1 MDTISS
7 RENSNILPVAGV
19 IIGVIALL
27 LSIIAFVKVN
37 SANTKIA
44 AHDEK
49 FTALDSQ
56 VSAASISV
64 EKANSVLTGLRTST
78 QDAVTQLS
86 GMIGEANGRIGKIE
100 EAQKARP
107 VATAKAAGGS
117 KEPAVAGPGEY
128 VVKKG
133 DTGASIARGNGVSL
147 TDLKT
152 VNPDV
157 NWSKLAVGQKVKLPK
172 K

>member
-44 AHDEK
+44 AHEEK
-49 FTALDSQ
+49 LTALDTQ
-56 VSAASISV
+56 VSTASASAEQAKTDIR
-64 EKANSVLTGLRTST
+64 KLTSQT

-86 GMIGEANGRIGKIE
+86 GMIGETNGRLTKLE
-100 EAQKARP
+100 ETQKARP
-107 VATAKAAGGS
+107 AAGAKGKS
-117 KEPAVAGPGEY
+117 GEAAVAGPGEY
-128 VVKKG
+128 IVKKG
-133 DTGASIARGNGVSL
+133 DTGASIARANGCSL
-147 TDLKT
+147 ADLRT
-152 VNPDV
+152 VNSET
-157 NWSKLAVGQKVKLPK
+157 NWSKLSVGQKLKLPK

>member
-37 SANTKIA
+37 GVNAKLA
-44 AHDEK
+44 GHDEK
-49 FTALDSQ
+49 LTTLDSQ
-56 VSAASISV
+56 LSTVAGNTDKASADV
-64 EKANSVLTGLRTST
+64 RKLTSDT
-78 QDAVTQLS
+78 QAAVTQLS
-86 GMIGEANGRIGKIE
+86 GMIGAANDRIAKIE
-100 EAQKARP
+100 EAQKAKP
-107 VATAKAAGGS
+107 VAKGGKS
-117 KEPAVAGPGEY
+117 GEPVVAGPGEY

-133 DTGASIARGNGVSL
+133 DTGASIARSNGVSL
-147 TDLKT
+147 SDLQA
-152 VNPDV
+152 VNPSV
-157 NWSKLAVGQKVKLPK
+157 NWNRLSVGHKVKLPK

>member
-27 LSIIAFVKVN
+27 FSGIALYKV
-37 SANTKIA
+37 STANTKIA
-44 AHDEK
+44 QHDEK
-49 FTALDSQ
+49 LTALDSQ
-56 VSAASISV
+56 VSSASASV
-64 EKANSVLTGLRTST
+64 EKVNSVLTGLRTST

-86 GMIGEANGRIGKIE
+86 TMITEAGGRITKIE
-100 EAQKARP
+100 EAQKAKA
-107 VATAKAAGGS
+107 VAPTKGKSG
-117 KEPAVAGPGEY
+117 EPAVAGPGEY

-133 DTGASIARGNGVSL
+133 DTGASIARASGASL
-147 TDLKT
+147 TDLKA

-157 NWSKLAVGQKVKLPK
+157 NWNKLAVGQKVKLPK

>member
-37 SANTKIA
+37 SANAKIA

-49 FTALDSQ
+49 LTALDSQ
-56 VSAASISV
+56 VSSASASV

-86 GMIGEANGRIGKIE
+86 TMITEAGGRITKLE

-107 VATAKAAGGS
+107 VASVKGGS
-117 KEPAVAGPGEY
+117 KEAAVAGPGEY

-133 DTGASIARGNGVSL
+133 DTGASIARANGTSL

-152 VNPDV
+152 VNSDV
-157 NWSKLAVGQKVKLPK
+157 NWNKLSVGQKVKLPK

>member
-49 FTALDSQ
+49 LTALDTQ
-56 VSAASISV
+56 VSTASAS
-64 EKANSVLTGLRTST
+64 AGAG
-78 QDAVTQLS
+78 QDRHSQAHV
-86 GMIGEANGRIGKIE
+86 ADPGRRDP
-100 EAQKARP
+100 AQRHDRRSQWRSHHQDRRGP
-107 VATAKAAGGS
+107 EG
-117 KEPAVAGPGEY
+117 PAVASA
-128 VVKKG
+128 KG
-133 DTGASIARGNGVSL
+133 KFQRARRRRSRRIRRQEGRHGRQIARANGCSL
-147 TDLKT
+147 PDLQA
-152 VNPDV
+152 VNPNV
-157 NWSKLAVGQKVKLPK
+157 NWTKLKIGDKIKLPK

>member
-49 FTALDSQ
+49 FTTLDAQ
-56 VSAASISV
+56 VSTASASADR
-64 EKANSVLTGLRTST
+64 ANAEVKKFYQQA

-86 GMIGEANGRIGKIE
+86 TMITEAGGRIAKLE

-107 VATAKAAGGS
+107 AASAKGGS
-117 KEPAVAGPGEY
+117 KEAAVAGPGEY

-133 DTGASIARGNGVSL
+133 DTGASIARANGASL
-147 TDLKT
+147 TDLKA
-152 VNPDV
+152 VNPEI
-157 NWSKLAVGQKVKLPK
+157 NWNKLAVGQKVKLPK

>member
-19 IIGVIALL
+19 IIGVIAFI
-27 LSIIAFVKVN
+27 LSIVAFVKVN
-37 SANTKIA
+37 SANTKIV

-49 FTALDSQ
+49 LTSLDTQ
-56 VSAASISV
+56 VSTASTSV
-64 EKANSVLTGLRTST
+64 EKATSVLTGLRTST

-86 GMIGEANGRIGKIE
+86 GMIGETNGRIAKLE

-107 VATAKAAGGS
+107 VAAVKGGP

-128 VVKKG
+128 VVKHG
-133 DTGASIARGNGVSL
+133 DTGASIARANGVSL
-147 TDLKT
+147 TDLQA
-152 VNPDV
+152 VNPGI
-157 NWSKLAVGQKVKLPK
+157 NWTKLQPGNKVKLPK

>member
-37 SANTKIA
+37 SANAKIA

-49 FTALDSQ
+49 FTAMDAQLSTASASAEQAKTSIGKLTSQ
-56 VSAASISV
+56 
-64 EKANSVLTGLRTST
+64 T

-86 GMIGEANGRIGKIE
+86 GMIGEASGRITKLE

-107 VATAKAAGGS
+107 VVGAKGKSGEA
-117 KEPAVAGPGEY
+117 AVAGPGEY
-128 VVKKG
+128 IVKKG
-133 DTGASIARGNGVSL
+133 DTGASIARANGTTL

-152 VNPDV
+152 VNPET
-157 NWSKLAVGQKVKLPK
+157 NWNKLAVGQKLKLPK

>member
-86 GMIGEANGRIGKIE
+86 GMIGETNGRVTKLE

-107 VATAKAAGGS
+107 VAAKGKSG
-117 KEPAVAGPGEY
+117 EPAVAGPGEY
-128 VVKKG
+128 IVKKG
-133 DTGASIARGNGVSL
+133 DTGASIARANGTSL

-152 VNPDV
+152 VNPET
-157 NWSKLAVGQKVKLPK
+157 NWNKLSVGQKLKLPK

>member
-37 SANTKIA
+37 SANAKIA

-49 FTALDSQ
+49 FTAMDAQLSTASASAEQAKTDIRKLTSQ
-56 VSAASISV
+56 
-64 EKANSVLTGLRTST
+64 T

-86 GMIGEANGRIGKIE
+86 GMIGEASGRIAKIE

-107 VATAKAAGGS
+107 AASAKGAS
-117 KEPAVAGPGEY
+117 KEAAVAGPGEY

-133 DTGASIARGNGVSL
+133 DTGASIARANGTSL
-147 TDLKT
+147 TDLKA
-152 VNPDV
+152 VNSDI
-157 NWSKLAVGQKVKLPK
+157 NWNKLAVGQKVKLPK

>member
-44 AHDEK
+44 AHEEK
-49 FTALDSQ
+49 LTALDTQ
-56 VSAASISV
+56 VSTASASAEQAKTDIR
-64 EKANSVLTGLRTST
+64 KLTSQT

-86 GMIGEANGRIGKIE
+86 GMIGETNGRVTKIE

-107 VATAKAAGGS
+107 AASAKGKSG
-117 KEPAVAGPGEY
+117 EPAVAGPGEY
-128 VVKKG
+128 IVKKG
-133 DTGASIARGNGVSL
+133 DTGASIARANGVSL
-147 TDLKT
+147 ADLQS
-152 VNPDV
+152 VNSGT
-157 NWSKLAVGQKVKLPK
+157 NWSKLAVGQKLKLPK

>member
-44 AHDEK
+44 AHEEK
-49 FTALDSQ
+49 LTALDTQ
-56 VSAASISV
+56 VSTAAASAEQAKTDIR
-64 EKANSVLTGLRTST
+64 KLTSQT

-86 GMIGEANGRIGKIE
+86 GMIGETNGRVTKIE

-107 VATAKAAGGS
+107 AASAKGKSG
-117 KEPAVAGPGEY
+117 EPAVAGPGEY

-133 DTGASIARGNGVSL
+133 DTGASIARANGASL
-147 TDLKT
+147 TDLKA

-157 NWSKLAVGQKVKLPK
+157 NWTKLAVGQKVKLPK

>member
-27 LSIIAFVKVN
+27 FSIIAFVKVN

-44 AHDEK
+44 AHEEK
-49 FTALDSQ
+49 ITALDAQ
-56 VSAASISV
+56 VSTASASAEQAKTDIR
-64 EKANSVLTGLRTST
+64 KLTAQT

-86 GMIGEANGRIGKIE
+86 GMIGESNGRIVKLE
-100 EAQKARP
+100 DAQKARP
-107 VATAKAAGGS
+107 AAVKGGS
-117 KEPAVAGPGEY
+117 TAIAGPGEY
-128 VVKKG
+128 IVKKG
-133 DTGASIARGNGVSL
+133 DTGASIARANGASL
-147 TDLKT
+147 ADLQA
-152 VNPDV
+152 VNPGI
-157 NWSKLAVGQKVKLPK
+157 NWNKLAVGQKVKLPK

>member
-44 AHDEK
+44 AHEDK
-49 FTALDSQ
+49 FTTLDTQ
-56 VSAASISV
+56 VSTASASAEQAKTDIR
-64 EKANSVLTGLRTST
+64 KLTSQT

-86 GMIGEANGRIGKIE
+86 GMIGETNGRVAKLE
-100 EAQKARP
+100 ESQKARP
-107 VATAKAAGGS
+107 VAAKGGS
-117 KEPAVAGPGEY
+117 KEAAVAGPGEY
-128 VVKKG
+128 IVKKG
-133 DTGASIARGNGVSL
+133 DTGASIARANGASL

-152 VNPDV
+152 VNPEI
-157 NWSKLAVGQKVKLPK
+157 NWNKLSVGQKVKLPK

>member
-49 FTALDSQ
+49 FAALDTQ
-56 VSAASISV
+56 VSTASASAEQAKTDIR
-64 EKANSVLTGLRTST
+64 KLTSQT

-86 GMIGEANGRIGKIE
+86 GMIGETNGRVTKIE

-107 VATAKAAGGS
+107 AASAKGKSG
-117 KEPAVAGPGEY
+117 EPAVAGPGEY
-128 VVKKG
+128 IVKKG
-133 DTGASIARGNGVSL
+133 DTGASIARANGVSL
-147 TDLKT
+147 ADLQS
-152 VNPDV
+152 VNSGT
-157 NWSKLAVGQKVKLPK
+157 NWSKLAVGQKLKLPK

>member
-44 AHDEK
+44 AHEEK
-49 FTALDSQ
+49 LTALDTQLSTA
-56 VSAASISV
+56 AASAEQAKTDIR
-64 EKANSVLTGLRTST
+64 KLTSQT

-86 GMIGEANGRIGKIE
+86 GMIGETNGRVTKLE

-107 VATAKAAGGS
+107 AASAKGKSG
-117 KEPAVAGPGEY
+117 EPAVAGPGEY
-128 VVKKG
+128 IVKKG
-133 DTGASIARGNGVSL
+133 DTGASIARANGVSL
-147 TDLKT
+147 ADLQS
-152 VNPDV
+152 VNSGT
-157 NWSKLAVGQKVKLPK
+157 NWSKLAVGQKLKLPK

>member
-44 AHDEK
+44 AHEEK
-49 FTALDSQ
+49 LTALDTQ
-56 VSAASISV
+56 VSTASASAEQAKTDIR
-64 EKANSVLTGLRTST
+64 KLTSQT

-86 GMIGEANGRIGKIE
+86 GMIGETNGRVTKIE

-107 VATAKAAGGS
+107 AASAKGKSG
-117 KEPAVAGPGEY
+117 EPAVAGPGEY
-128 VVKKG
+128 IVKKG
-133 DTGASIARGNGVSL
+133 DTGASIARANGATL

-152 VNPDV
+152 VNPEI
-157 NWSKLAVGQKVKLPK
+157 NWNKLSVGQKVKLPK

>member
-27 LSIIAFVKVN
+27 FSIIAFVKVN

-44 AHDEK
+44 AHEEK
-49 FTALDSQ
+49 LTTLDTQ
-56 VSAASISV
+56 VSTASASAEQAKTDIR
-64 EKANSVLTGLRTST
+64 KLTQQT

-86 GMIGEANGRIGKIE
+86 GMIGETNGRVAKLE
-100 EAQKARP
+100 ESQKARP
-107 VATAKAAGGS
+107 VAAKGKAGAG
-117 KEPAVAGPGEY
+117 EAAVAGPGEY
-128 VVKKG
+128 IVKKG
-133 DTGASIARGNGVSL
+133 DTGASIARANGTSL

-152 VNPDV
+152 VNPEI
-157 NWSKLAVGQKVKLPK
+157 NWNKLSVGQKVKLPK

>member
-27 LSIIAFVKVN
+27 LSIIAFFQVKN
-37 SANTKIA
+37 ANTKLA
-44 AHDEK
+44 AHEEK
-49 FTALDSQ
+49 FTTLDGQ
-56 VSAASISV
+56 ISAATQNAD
-64 EKANSVLTGLRTST
+64 KANAGVASLKTGT
-78 QDAVTQLS
+78 QDAVNKL
-86 GMIGEANGRIGKIE
+86 GEMIGEASGRIAKIE
-100 EAQKARP
+100 EAQKAKAVAPAKGKSGEP
-107 VATAKAAGGS
+107 V
-117 KEPAVAGPGEY
+117 VAGPGEY

-133 DTGASIARGNGVSL
+133 DTGASIARASGASL
-147 TDLKT
+147 TDLKA

-157 NWSKLAVGQKVKLPK
+157 NWNKLAVGQKVKLPK

>member
-27 LSIIAFVKVN
+27 FSGIALYKV
-37 SANTKIA
+37 STANTKIA
-44 AHDEK
+44 QHDEK
-49 FTALDSQ
+49 LTALDSQ
-56 VSAASISV
+56 VSSASASV
-64 EKANSVLTGLRTST
+64 DKVNGVLTGLRTST

-86 GMIGEANGRIGKIE
+86 GMIGETNGRVAKLE

-107 VATAKAAGGS
+107 VAGVKGGP

-133 DTGASIARGNGVSL
+133 DTGASIARANGASL
-147 TDLKT
+147 TDLKA
-152 VNPDV
+152 VNPEI
-157 NWSKLAVGQKVKLPK
+157 NWNKLAVGQKVKLPK

>member
-37 SANTKIA
+37 SANAKIA

-49 FTALDSQ
+49 FTSMDAQ
-56 VSAASISV
+56 VSTASASA
-64 EKANSVLTGLRTST
+64 EQTKADIRKLTSQT

-86 GMIGEANGRIGKIE
+86 TMITEAGGRVTKLE
-100 EAQKARP
+100 EAQTARP
-107 VATAKAAGGS
+107 AASAKGAS

-128 VVKKG
+128 VLKKG
-133 DTGASIARGNGVSL
+133 DTGASIARANGVSL
-147 TDLKT
+147 TDLQA
-152 VNPDV
+152 VNPGV
-157 NWSKLAVGQKVKLPK
+157 NWNKMPVGQKLKLPK

>member
-27 LSIIAFVKVN
+27 FSGIALYKV
-37 SANTKIA
+37 STANTKIA
-44 AHDEK
+44 QHDEK
-49 FTALDSQ
+49 LTALDSQ
-56 VSAASISV
+56 VSSASASV
-64 EKANSVLTGLRTST
+64 EKVNSVLTGLRTST

-86 GMIGEANGRIGKIE
+86 TMITEAGGRIAKLE

-107 VATAKAAGGS
+107 AASAKGGS
-117 KEPAVAGPGEY
+117 KEAAVAGPGEY

-133 DTGASIARGNGVSL
+133 DTGASIARANGASL
-147 TDLKT
+147 ADMQS
-152 VNPDV
+152 VNPGV
-157 NWSKLAVGQKVKLPK
+157 NWNKLAVGQKVKLPK

>member
-49 FTALDSQ
+49 FTAMDAQLSTA
-56 VSAASISV
+56 SASA
-64 EKANSVLTGLRTST
+64 EQAKT

-86 GMIGEANGRIGKIE
+86 GMIGETNGRLAKLE

-107 VATAKAAGGS
+107 AASAKGAS

-133 DTGASIARGNGVSL
+133 DTGASIARANGTSL
-147 TDLKT
+147 TDMQS
-152 VNPDV
+152 VNPGV
-157 NWSKLAVGQKVKLPK
+157 NWNKLAVGQKVKLPK

>member
-44 AHDEK
+44 AHEEK
-49 FTALDSQ
+49 LTALDTQ
-56 VSAASISV
+56 VSTASASAEQAKTSIG
-64 EKANSVLTGLRTST
+64 KLTSQT

-86 GMIGEANGRIGKIE
+86 GMIGEASGRITKLE

-107 VATAKAAGGS
+107 VVGAKGKSGEA
-117 KEPAVAGPGEY
+117 AVAGPGEY
-128 VVKKG
+128 IVKKG
-133 DTGASIARGNGVSL
+133 DTGASIARANGTTL

-152 VNPDV
+152 VNPET
-157 NWSKLAVGQKVKLPK
+157 NWNKLAVGQKLKLPK

>member
-37 SANTKIA
+37 TANGKIA
-44 AHDEK
+44 VHDEK
-49 FTALDSQ
+49 LTTLDTQ
-56 VSAASISV
+56 VSTASASAEQAKTDIR
-64 EKANSVLTGLRTST
+64 KLTSQT

-86 GMIGEANGRIGKIE
+86 TMITEAGGRITKIE
-100 EAQKARP
+100 EAQKAKA
-107 VATAKAAGGS
+107 VAPTKGKSG
-117 KEPAVAGPGEY
+117 EPAVAGPGEY

-133 DTGASIARGNGVSL
+133 DTGASIARASGVSL
-147 TDLKT
+147 TDLKA

-157 NWSKLAVGQKVKLPK
+157 NWNKLAVGQKVKLPK

>member
-37 SANTKIA
+37 GANTKIA
-44 AHDEK
+44 LHEDK
-49 FTALDSQ
+49 LTSLDTQ
-56 VSAASISV
+56 VSTANDVAG
-64 EKANSVLTGLRTST
+64 KAKAGVDRLQTST

-86 GMIGEANGRIGKIE
+86 GMIGETNGRVAKIE

-107 VATAKAAGGS
+107 VASAKGKSG
-117 KEPAVAGPGEY
+117 EPAVAGPGEY

-133 DTGASIARGNGVSL
+133 DTGASIARANGASL

-152 VNPDV
+152 VNPET
-157 NWSKLAVGQKVKLPK
+157 NWNKLAVGQKVKLPK

>member
-37 SANTKIA
+37 SANGKIA
-44 AHDEK
+44 AQEEK
-49 FTALDSQ
+49 LTTLDGQ
-56 VSAASISV
+56 VSTASASA
-64 EKANSVLTGLRTST
+64 EKANAGITKLATGT
-78 QDAVTQLS
+78 QDAVTKLS
-86 GMIGEANGRIGKIE
+86 EMIGDASGRIAKLE

-107 VATAKAAGGS
+107 VASAKGGP
-117 KEPAVAGPGEY
+117 KEAAVAGPGEY
-128 VVKKG
+128 VVKHG
-133 DTGASIARGNGVSL
+133 DTGASIARANGVSL
-147 TDLKT
+147 NDLRT
-152 VNPDV
+152 VNPEI
-157 NWSKLAVGQKVKLPK
+157 NWNKLSVGQKVKLPK

>member
-44 AHDEK
+44 AHEEK
-49 FTALDSQ
+49 LTALDTQ
-56 VSAASISV
+56 VSTASASAEQAKTDIR
-64 EKANSVLTGLRTST
+64 KLTSQT

-86 GMIGEANGRIGKIE
+86 GMIGETNGRVTKLE

-107 VATAKAAGGS
+107 AASAKGKSG
-117 KEPAVAGPGEY
+117 EPAVAGPGEY
-128 VVKKG
+128 IVKKG
-133 DTGASIARGNGVSL
+133 DTGASIARANGVSL
-147 TDLKT
+147 ADLQS
-152 VNPDV
+152 VNSGT
-157 NWSKLAVGQKVKLPK
+157 NWSKLAVGQKLKLPK

>member
-49 FTALDSQ
+49 FTAMDAQLSTASASAEQAKTDIRKLTSQ
-56 VSAASISV
+56 
-64 EKANSVLTGLRTST
+64 T

-86 GMIGEANGRIGKIE
+86 TMITEAGGRITKLE

-107 VATAKAAGGS
+107 VASAKGKSGEA
-117 KEPAVAGPGEY
+117 AVAGPGEY

-133 DTGASIARGNGVSL
+133 DTGASIARANGASL
-147 TDLKT
+147 ADMQS
-152 VNPDV
+152 VNPGV
-157 NWSKLAVGQKVKLPK
+157 NWNKLAVGQKVKLPK

>member
-1 MDTISS
+1 
-7 RENSNILPVAGV
+7 VAGV

-27 LSIIAFVKVN
+27 FSGIALYKV
-37 SANTKIA
+37 STANTKIA
-44 AHDEK
+44 QHDEK
-49 FTALDSQ
+49 LTALDSQ
-56 VSAASISV
+56 VSSASASV
-64 EKANSVLTGLRTST
+64 DKVNGVLTGLRTST

-86 GMIGEANGRIGKIE
+86 TMITEAGGRITKLE

-107 VATAKAAGGS
+107 VPSAKGAS

-133 DTGASIARGNGVSL
+133 DTGASIARANGASL
-147 TDLKT
+147 TDLKA
-152 VNPDV
+152 VNPEI
-157 NWSKLAVGQKVKLPK
+157 NWNKLAVGQKVKLPK

>member
-49 FTALDSQ
+49 FTAMDAQ
-56 VSAASISV
+56 VSTASASAEQAKTDIR
-64 EKANSVLTGLRTST
+64 KLTSQT

-86 GMIGEANGRIGKIE
+86 TMITEAGGRITKLE

-107 VATAKAAGGS
+107 VASAKGGS
-117 KEPAVAGPGEY
+117 KEAAVAGPGEY

-133 DTGASIARGNGVSL
+133 DTGASIARANGASL

-152 VNPDV
+152 VNPEI
-157 NWSKLAVGQKVKLPK
+157 NWNKLAVGQKVKLPK

>member
-49 FTALDSQ
+49 FTALDAQ
-56 VSAASISV
+56 VSTASASAEQAKTDIR
-64 EKANSVLTGLRTST
+64 KLTSQT

-86 GMIGEANGRIGKIE
+86 GMIGETNGRVTKIE

-107 VATAKAAGGS
+107 TAAKGKSG
-117 KEPAVAGPGEY
+117 EPAVAGPGEY
-128 VVKKG
+128 IVKKG
-133 DTGASIARGNGVSL
+133 DTGASIARANGVSL
-147 TDLKT
+147 ADLQS
-152 VNPDV
+152 VNSGT
-157 NWSKLAVGQKVKLPK
+157 NWSKLAVGQKLKLPK

>member
-49 FTALDSQ
+49 LTALDTQ
-56 VSAASISV
+56 VSSASASV
-64 EKANSVLTGLRTST
+64 EKVNGVLTGLRTST

-86 GMIGEANGRIGKIE
+86 TMITEAGGRITKLE

-107 VATAKAAGGS
+107 VASAKGGS

-133 DTGASIARGNGVSL
+133 DTGASIARANGASL
-147 TDLKT
+147 TDLKA
-152 VNPDV
+152 VNPDI
-157 NWSKLAVGQKVKLPK
+157 NWNKLAVGQKVKLPK

>member
-19 IIGVIALL
+19 IIGAFALL
-27 LSIIAFVKVN
+27 FSIIAFFKVN

-44 AHDEK
+44 AHEER
-49 FTALDSQ
+49 FTTLESQ
-56 VSAASISV
+56 VSTASASAD
-64 EKANSVLTGLRTST
+64 KANSGVAKLQTST

-86 GMIGEANGRIGKIE
+86 GMIGETNGRVTKIE

-107 VATAKAAGGS
+107 AASAKGGS
-117 KEPAVAGPGEY
+117 REPAVAGPGEY
-128 VVKKG
+128 IVKKG
-133 DTGASIARGNGVSL
+133 DTGASIARANGVSL
-147 TDLKT
+147 TDLRT
-152 VNPDV
+152 VNADI
-157 NWSKLAVGQKVKLPK
+157 NWNKLSVGQKVKLPK

>member
-44 AHDEK
+44 AHDDK
-49 FTALDSQ
+49 FTAMDAQ
-56 VSAASISV
+56 VSTASTSAEQAKTDIR
-64 EKANSVLTGLRTST
+64 KLTQQT

-86 GMIGEANGRIGKIE
+86 GMIGETNGRIAKIE

-107 VATAKAAGGS
+107 AASAKGAS

-128 VVKKG
+128 IVKKG
-133 DTGASIARGNGVSL
+133 DTGASIARANGASL

-152 VNPDV
+152 VNPEI
-157 NWSKLAVGQKVKLPK
+157 NWNKLSVGQKVKLPK

>member
-37 SANTKIA
+37 TANGKIA
-44 AHDEK
+44 VHDEK
-49 FTALDSQ
+49 LTTLDTQ
-56 VSAASISV
+56 VSTASASAEQAKTDIR
-64 EKANSVLTGLRTST
+64 KLTSQT

-86 GMIGEANGRIGKIE
+86 GMIGETNGRMAKLE

-107 VATAKAAGGS
+107 VASAKAGGS

-133 DTGASIARGNGVSL
+133 DTGSSIARANGVSP
-147 TDLKT
+147 TDLQA
-152 VNPDV
+152 VNPGV
-157 NWSKLAVGQKVKLPK
+157 NWNKMAVGQKLKLPK